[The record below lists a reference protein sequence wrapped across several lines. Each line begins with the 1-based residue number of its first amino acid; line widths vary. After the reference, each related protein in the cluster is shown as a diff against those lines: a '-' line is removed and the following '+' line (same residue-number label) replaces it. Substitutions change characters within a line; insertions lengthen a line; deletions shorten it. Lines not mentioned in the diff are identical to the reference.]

1 MHIAD
6 LSALRGYFDIRY
18 ILLISIIGPPWMFRY
33 PKYFVKTHYCAQERG
48 LTIMANLT
56 YPANLKYTESDEW
69 VRVDGD
75 QATIGITDYAQDQLG
90 DIVYIE
96 LSWDASQ
103 SVSQGVKFGDI
114 ESVKATSEL
123 ISPISGEMVKVNEAL
138 KDTPELINDSPYDEG
153 WMLVVKVTK
162 PEELDSLMSAE
173 EYQQYLQG
181 R

>member
-1 MHIAD
+1 
-6 LSALRGYFDIRY
+6 
-18 ILLISIIGPPWMFRY
+18 
-33 PKYFVKTHYCAQERG
+33 
-48 LTIMANLT
+48 MANLT

-96 LSWDASQ
+96 LPWDASQ

-123 ISPISGEMVKVNEAL
+123 ISPIGGEVVKVNEAL

>member
-1 MHIAD
+1 M
-6 LSALRGYFDIRY
+6 G
-18 ILLISIIGPPWMFRY
+18 IIYEGRHLF
-33 PKYFVKTHYCAQERG
+33 
-48 LTIMANLT
+48 MASLKH
-56 YPANLKYTESDEW
+56 PEHLKYSKTDEW
-69 VRVDGD
+69 VHVKGD

-96 LSWDASQ
+96 LPWDASQ

-123 ISPISGEMVKVNEAL
+123 ISPIGGEVVKVNEAL